1 MEKNVAVFVDAENL
15 TFWTRNGGVQTL
27 MNELQAQGQV
37 VVRKA
42 YGKWSTV
49 QLAPLQN
56 EFNLNGFD
64 LIQTFHP
71 VNGKNSTDIKMT
83 VDAMKAAYNPNV
95 QTIVL
100 ATGDSDFSPLFRSL
114 REQGKEVIG
123 VGPKSRLSE
132 CVQSS
137 CSRYIYTES
146 EFSFDYEAETF
157 LPYNKGLATQKADA
171 FATLHKI
178 MEQQDA
184 PVLLT
189 TLKPLMVAE
198 DKTFNH
204 YKLGYKSFKD
214 FLLASGEIKLS
225 DIIAGPVY
233 ASLIKKEASVE
244 EDSTTK
250 LVRALK
256 SKGWD
261 IVPKEIIQGVY
272 EIVSNDFDYNTKTHF
287 DWMQII
293 PASDIPG
300 ITTQYTSKALSAF
313 FKAGMVKVSTDD
325 GEKFFNVIRY
335 DDYLKRIDQAML
347 VRLVAGARE
356 QAINVDFNEVKDLL
370 LGDYTEEEE
379 TLLKGKFE
387 L

>member
-1 MEKNVAVFVDAENL
+1 MEKNVAIFVDAENL
-15 TFWTRNGGVQTL
+15 TFWTMNGGVQTL
-27 MNELQAQGQV
+27 MNDLQAQGQV
-37 VVRKA
+37 AVRKA
-42 YGKWSTV
+42 YGKWSTP

-71 VNGKNSTDIKMT
+71 VSGKNSTDIKMT
-83 VDAMKAAYNPNV
+83 VDAMDAAYNPNV

-100 ATGDSDFSPLFRSL
+100 ATGDSDFSPLFRKL

-137 CSRYIYTES
+137 CSRYIFTES
-146 EFSFDYEAETF
+146 EISYGDEVETT
-157 LPYNKGLATQKADA
+157 PVCRKDLAAQKADA
-171 FATLHKI
+171 FAVLHKI
-178 MEQQDA
+178 MEQQNE
-184 PVLLT
+184 PILLT
-189 TLKPLMVAE
+189 TLKPLMIAE
-198 DKTFNH
+198 DKTFDN

-214 FLLASGEIKLS
+214 FLLASGEVKLS

-233 ASLIKKEASVE
+233 ASLIKKETSFE

-261 IVPKEIIQGVY
+261 IVPKEIVQGVY
-272 EIVSNDFDYNTKTHF
+272 EIASNDYDYNTKTHF

-300 ITTQYTSKALSAF
+300 ITTQYTSKTLSTF
-313 FKAGMVKVSTDD
+313 FKAGMVKISTEN
-325 GEKFFNVIRY
+325 GEKFFNVIKY

-347 VRLVAGARE
+347 VRLVAGAKGQE
-356 QAINVDFNEVKDLL
+356 IEFNDVKELL
-370 LGDYTEEEE
+370 LSDYTEEELIQLRG
-379 TLLKGKFE
+379 TFE

>member
-1 MEKNVAVFVDAENL
+1 MENNVAVFVDAENL
-15 TFWTRNGGVQTL
+15 TFWTRNGGVQAL
-27 MNELQAQGQV
+27 MDDLRSQGHV

-42 YGKWSTV
+42 YGKWSTP
-49 QLAPLQN
+49 QLEPLQT
-56 EFNLNGFD
+56 EFNINGFE
-64 LIQTFHP
+64 LVQTYHP
-71 VNGKNSTDIKMT
+71 VSGKNSTDIKMT
-83 VDAMKAAYNPNV
+83 VDAMEFATNPNL

-100 ATGDSDFSPLFRSL
+100 ATGDSDFSPLFRKL
-114 REQGKEVIG
+114 RELGKEVIG

-132 CVQSS
+132 CVQNS

-146 EFSFDYEAETF
+146 EYSFNNVIETV
-157 LPYNKGLATQKADA
+157 PTYNKKFASQKVDA
-171 FATLHKI
+171 FTTLHKI
-178 MEQQDA
+178 MERQDA
-184 PVLLT
+184 PILLT
-189 TLKPLMVAE
+189 TLKPLMLAE
-198 DKTFNH
+198 DRTFDH

-233 ASLIKKEASVE
+233 ASLINKEPPAE

-272 EIVSNDFDYNTKTHF
+272 EIVSNDYDYNTKTHF

-300 ITTQYTSKALSAF
+300 ITTQYTSKALSTF
-313 FKAGMVKVSTDD
+313 FKADMVKINTVDD
-325 GEKFFNVIRY
+325 EKFFNVIRY
-335 DDYLKRIDQAML
+335 DDYLKRIDSAML
-347 VRLVAGARE
+347 LRLDASAKERGIQV
-356 QAINVDFNEVKDLL
+356 NFSDVKEIL
-370 LGDYTEEEE
+370 LGDYTEEELSQLVN
-379 TLLKGKFE
+379 TLEK
-387 L
+387 

>member
-1 MEKNVAVFVDAENL
+1 MENNVAVFIDAENL
-15 TFWTRNGGVQTL
+15 TFWTRNGGVKSLTDD
-27 MNELQAQGQV
+27 LQSKGQV
-37 VVRKA
+37 ITRKA
-42 YGKWSTV
+42 YGKWSTP

-71 VNGKNSTDIKMT
+71 VSGKNSTDIKMT
-83 VDAMKAAYNPNV
+83 VDAMEAAYNPNV

-100 ATGDSDFSPLFRSL
+100 ATGDSDFSPLFRKL

-146 EFSFDYEAETF
+146 EFSFDYEAEA
-157 LPYNKGLATQKADA
+157 LKPCGKGLATQKADA

-198 DKTFNH
+198 DKTFDN

-214 FLLASGEIKLS
+214 FLLASGEIELS
-225 DIIAGPVY
+225 DTIAGPVY
-233 ASLIKKEASVE
+233 ASLIGKEGPIE
-244 EDSTTK
+244 EDASTK
-250 LVRALK
+250 MARALK
-256 SKGWD
+256 NKGWD

-272 EIVSNDFDYNTKTHF
+272 EIASNDFDYNTKTHF

-300 ITTQYTSKALSAF
+300 ITAQYTSKALSSF
-313 FKAGMVKVSTDD
+313 FKAGMVKICVED
-325 GEKFFNVIRY
+325 GEKFFNVIKY
-335 DDYLKRIDQAML
+335 EDYLKRIDQAMF

-356 QAINVDFNEVKDLL
+356 LGIDLNFSDVKELL
-370 LGDYTEEEE
+370 LGDYTEEELVQLKE
-379 TLLKGKFE
+379 TFKL
-387 L
+387 